1 MQIPA
6 TMWMDLEDKPDTKG
20 YILYDPIDIKC
31 PEESNPQRWNMDQWL
46 SGAEGRGQWD

>member
-1 MQIPA
+1 MEYYSVIKRNEMQIPA

-31 PEESNPQRWNMDQWL
+31 PEESNP
-46 SGAEGRGQWD
+46 